1 MSLNLPGWAW
11 ATLADIPAPGL
22 RQFEFGPLQVRLYAL
37 CLLVGIGA
45 GMWLT
50 LRRWKAQGGDPDLIY
65 EVTLWSVAFGLIGGR
80 LYHVITSWD
89 QVTKEW
95 WGPFA
100 IWEGGLGIWGGI
112 ALGVTAGA
120 LVAKYRGASALRLM
134 DAAAPGLLI
143 GQGIGRWGNYFNQE
157 LFGEPTT
164 APWALKVD
172 PQYRPSGFAD
182 IETFHPVFLY
192 EMLWNFALA
201 GLLIWIGYKYV
212 IRAPG
217 LFALYVAGYS
227 LGRLIWEQLR
237 IDPSNEFLGQR
248 INFYVALVLLIA
260 AVAFFIWNQRQT
272 KEIPPAQKPPEPRD
286 GSRKARSKAKAVPRG
301 RA

>member
-1 MSLNLPGWAW
+1 MSLTPPSWTWAVM
-11 ATLADIPAPGL
+11 ADIPAPGL
-22 RQFEFGPLQVRLYAL
+22 RQIELGPFQVRLYAL
-37 CLLVGIGA
+37 ALLLGIAA

-50 LRRWKAQGGDPDLIY
+50 VRRWKAQGGDPDLIY
-65 EVTLWSVAFGLIGGR
+65 EATLWSVAFGLIGGR
-80 LYHVITSWD
+80 IYHVITSWD

-100 IWEGGLGIWGGI
+100 IWEGGLGIWGGV

-120 LVAKYRGASALRLM
+120 LVAKYRGASPARLA

-143 GQGIGRWGNYFNQE
+143 GQGIGRLGNYFNQE
-157 LFGEPTT
+157 LFGEPSTS
-164 APWALKVD
+164 PWALQVD
-172 PQYRPSGFAD
+172 PERRPAGFAEV
-182 IETFHPVFLY
+182 ETFHPVFLY

-201 GLLIWIGYKYV
+201 GLLIWVGYRYA

-217 LFALYVAGYS
+217 LFALYIAGYS

-248 INFYVALVLLIA
+248 VNFYVALALMLA
-260 AVAFFIWNQRQT
+260 AIAFFVWNQRRT
-272 KEIPPAQKPPEPRD
+272 EEVPPAQKPPQSTGGR
-286 GSRKARSKAKAVPRG
+286 VPRG